1 MSRNGLYSLILG
13 LSLAGYV
20 WIILNGNSTIQQNIS
35 ETNVCI
41 FKNITG
47 IPCPSCGTTR
57 SVLAILKGNVIDS
70 IDQNPLGLVMVLLLT
85 VFPIWILIDLVLGK
99 NSFQI
104 FYRYV
109 EFSLKR
115 KYIAIPSI
123 VIVLVVWLLN
133 IRRHL

>member
-1 MSRNGLYSLILG
+1 MSRNGLYFLILG

-35 ETNVCI
+35 GTNVCI

-70 IDQNPLGLVMVLLLT
+70 IGHNPLGLVMVLLLAIL
-85 VFPIWILIDLVLGK
+85 PIWIIIDFVFGK
-99 NSFQI
+99 NSFQV

-115 KYIAIPSI
+115 KYIVIPSI
-123 VIVLVVWLLN
+123 VIVLVVWFLN
-133 IRRHL
+133 IHRHL